1 MTTNSLEVIMN
12 SLITVAALEL
22 RAIYALAAGFSIA
35 LVGVAAAI
43 GMAMVIGKAL
53 DGIARQPEADGK
65 IRSSLILGLIFIET
79 VIIYVLLI
87 AVLLVINVL

>member
-53 DGIARQPEADGK
+53 DGIARQPEAEGK
-65 IRSSLILGLIFIET
+65 IQSSLILGLIFIET
-79 VIIYVLLI
+79 AIIYVLLI
-87 AVLLVINVL
+87 AILLVINVL

>member
-1 MTTNSLEVIMN
+1 MN
-12 SLITVAALEL
+12 TIFTVAALEL
-22 RAIYALAAGFSIA
+22 KAIYALAAGISIA
-35 LVGVAAAI
+35 VVGVAAAI

-87 AVLLVINVL
+87 SVLLVINVL